1 MKYFNPTQLK
11 RIEAKKKQL
20 NQYRPLSP
28 ALVKKLREEFN
39 LLMTYNSNAI
49 EGNSLTLKETFLVIK
64 EGLTVK
70 GKPLKDH
77 LETKNH
83 YEAIDYLYSIIDKK
97 NVIKPSEKLIKEIHY
112 LITSDT
118 LKREA
123 GKYRVTN
130 VIISGSKH
138 KPPLP
143 TEISELMN
151 KLILF
156 WRKNEKKIHPIE
168 LAALVHHQLVFI
180 HPFTDGNGRVARTI
194 MNLILMQKGYP
205 LAVIL
210 KNDRKKYYQYLS
222 LADKGNV
229 APFINFAASAVERSL
244 DMYLNIIS
252 SSKIEWQPLSV
263 LAKKFHFTQKH
274 LNFLSRTGKLD
285 AHKEGRIWV
294 STEENIKSYL
304 ASRLRKNKNT

>member
-1 MKYFNPTQLK
+1 MKYLNQNLLK
-11 RIEAKKKQL
+11 RIEEKRKKL

-28 ALVKKLREEFN
+28 VLLKKIRAELN
-39 LLMTYNSNAI
+39 LMMTYNSNAI

-77 LETKNH
+77 LEAKNH
-83 YEAIDYLYSIIDKK
+83 YEAIDYLYKITDRKS
-97 NVIKPSEKLIKEIHY
+97 VIKPSEKLIKELHY

-118 LKREA
+118 LKEEG
-123 GKYRVTN
+123 GKYRNSN

-138 KPPLP
+138 RPPLP
-143 TEISELMN
+143 GVISELMN

-156 WRKNEKKIHPIE
+156 WRKNERKLHPIE
-168 LAALVHHQLVFI
+168 LSALIHHRLVFI
-180 HPFTDGNGRVARTI
+180 HPFVDGNGRVARTI
-194 MNLILMQKGYP
+194 MNLILLKHGYP

-222 LADKGNV
+222 SADRENF
-229 APFINFAASAVERSL
+229 APFVNFVAQTVERSL
-244 DMYLNIIS
+244 DIYLNIIS
-252 SSKIEWQPLSV
+252 NSKSEWLPLSV
-263 LAKKFHFTQKH
+263 LAKKFHLTQKH
-274 LNFLSRTGKLD
+274 LNFLSRTGKLS

-294 STEENIKSYL
+294 STEENVRSYL
-304 ASRLRKNKNT
+304 AERRRKR